1 MDGSQPEPPDE
12 FCTACGARIPGRG
25 RFCPNCGSVKP
36 SMRRPDGWTANVPGV
51 PPVPSY
57 AWQPHMVAQPRKR
70 PSWRVVVKG
79 VMAALM
85 LTYVAYLL
93 VTVGVLIYGVGIV
106 LPVIGNHQYTLY
118 ALLPLLTP
126 LLSISGAAFET
137 YYLLIVAAIIASVGW
152 VALSSLKGFTE
163 EVFMKA
169 ESRRHSALFDV
180 CGIFFGILFFDLAL
194 AFFMTATGYEPS
206 DPTEESSE
214 WQLLF
219 SLANASVWEELVARV
234 LLIGVPLFF
243 IDLFRHRSPP
253 KPHKYLLGGGFSFG
267 LVEVVLVIVS
277 AGLFGLAHYDAWGAW
292 KILPSAIAG
301 LGFGYLFLRHG
312 LAAAIVLH
320 FAFDYMSMPMTVFPD
335 SLGLTVALV
344 VGILLWAG
352 LGLVFFGYYVIRM
365 LEFVTAKKYLEER
378 PQLVGAPLPFQY
390 TYAAGEMRA
399 PETFGPKP
407 SAQNQGNAQTWQN
420 ERSVPIGGYVCPIC
434 GHTQARWAEG
444 RFHCMRC
451 GHSS

>member
-1 MDGSQPEPPDE
+1 
-12 FCTACGARIPGRG
+12 
-25 RFCPNCGSVKP
+25 
-36 SMRRPDGWTANVPGV
+36 
-51 PPVPSY
+51 
-57 AWQPHMVAQPRKR
+57 MVAQPRKK
-70 PSWRVVVKG
+70 PSWRIVVKG

-126 LLSISGAAFET
+126 LFSISETALET

-163 EVFMKA
+163 EIFMKA

-206 DPTEESSE
+206 DPTGDSSE

-219 SLANASVWEELVARV
+219 SLANASVWEELVARI

-243 IDLFRHRSPP
+243 VDLFRHRSAP
-253 KPHKYLLGGGFSFG
+253 KPQKYLLGGGFKIG
-267 LVEVVLVIVS
+267 LAEAILVIVS

-292 KILPSAIAG
+292 KIFPSAVAG

-335 SLGLTVALV
+335 SLGLTIALV

-365 LEFVTAKKYLEER
+365 VEFVTAKKYLEER
-378 PQLVGAPLPFQY
+378 PRLVGAPLPFQY
-390 TYAAGEMRA
+390 TYAAGEMRE
-399 PETFGPKP
+399 PEPFGPRP
-407 SAQNQGNAQTWQN
+407 STQDQRSAQTWQN
-420 ERSVPIGGYVCPIC
+420 QRSSSTAIGGYVCPIC

-451 GHSS
+451 GHSP